1 MKKRII
7 LISISFVLVILSI
20 VLLFTKINNK
30 VNVEDFSNNETT
42 IKKENPTTNSKDPIT
57 FKDIDN
63 KKEEKKDTNTNNNT
77 STNKSNNTSNT
88 TNTNK
93 TNNTNT
99 NKNDNINNNSTNNN
113 PTPVT
118 PPKPITYSCPDGF
131 ELQGTDC
138 YQTIAANHIC
148 ANGMTS
154 IDSGCINF
162 SEGIET
168 PEETCQNGYYGLS
181 MISLG
186 QPSKYYCYPIHEIS
200 FTCPEGYNLN
210 GMNCTRI
217 IPANR
222 N

>member
-77 STNKSNNTSNT
+77 STNKSNNNSNT
-88 TNTNK
+88 
-93 TNNTNT
+93 TNT

-118 PPKPITYSCPDGF
+118 PPKPITYSCPEGF

-138 YQTIAANHIC
+138 YQTFAATHIC
-148 ANGMTS
+148 ANGMSS
-154 IDSGCINF
+154 IDSGCISF
-162 SEGIET
+162 SEGIES
-168 PEETCQNGYYGLS
+168 PDETCPNGYYGLT
-181 MISLG
+181 MISFG
-186 QPSKYYCYPIHEIS
+186 NPNKYYCYPIHEIS
-200 FTCPEGYNLN
+200 FTCPDGYNLN
-210 GMNCTRI
+210 NMLCTKV

>member
-20 VLLFTKINNK
+20 VLLFTKLNNK
-30 VNVEDFSNNETT
+30 VNVVDFSNNETI

-63 KKEEKKDTNTNNNT
+63 KKEEKKDTNTNDNT

-88 TNTNK
+88 
-93 TNNTNT
+93 TNT

-118 PPKPITYSCPDGF
+118 PPKPITYSCPEGF

-138 YQTIAANHIC
+138 YQTFAATHIC
-148 ANGMTS
+148 ANGMSS
-154 IDSGCINF
+154 IDSGCISF
-162 SEGIET
+162 SEGIES
-168 PEETCQNGYYGLS
+168 PDETCPNGYYGLT
-181 MISLG
+181 MISFG
-186 QPSKYYCYPIHEIS
+186 NPNKYYCYPIHEIS
-200 FTCPEGYNLN
+200 FTCPDGYNLN
-210 GMNCTRI
+210 NMLCTKV

>member
-20 VLLFTKINNK
+20 VLLFTKLNNK
-30 VNVEDFSNNETT
+30 VNVEDFNNETI

-77 STNKSNNTSNT
+77 STNKSNNNSNT
-88 TNTNK
+88 
-93 TNNTNT
+93 TNT

-118 PPKPITYSCPDGF
+118 PPKPITYSCPEGF

-138 YQTIAANHIC
+138 YQTFAATHIC
-148 ANGMTS
+148 ANGMSS
-154 IDSGCINF
+154 IDSGCISF
-162 SEGIET
+162 SEGIES
-168 PEETCQNGYYGLS
+168 PDETCPNGYYGLT
-181 MISLG
+181 MISFG
-186 QPSKYYCYPIHEIS
+186 NPNKYYCYPIHEIS

>member
-20 VLLFTKINNK
+20 VLLFTKLNNK
-30 VNVEDFSNNETT
+30 VNVVDFSNNETI

-77 STNKSNNTSNT
+77 STNKSNNNSNT
-88 TNTNK
+88 
-93 TNNTNT
+93 TNT

-118 PPKPITYSCPDGF
+118 PPKPITYSCPEGF

-138 YQTIAANHIC
+138 YQTFAATHIC
-148 ANGMTS
+148 ANGMSS
-154 IDSGCINF
+154 IDSGCISF
-162 SEGIET
+162 SEGIES
-168 PEETCQNGYYGLS
+168 PDETCPNGYYGLT
-181 MISLG
+181 MISFG
-186 QPSKYYCYPIHEIS
+186 NPNKYYCYPIHEIS

-210 GMNCTRI
+210 NMLCTKV

>member
-20 VLLFTKINNK
+20 FLLFTKLNNK
-30 VNVEDFSNNETT
+30 VNVEDFNNETT
-42 IKKENPTTNSKDPIT
+42 IKEENPTTNSKDPIT

-63 KKEEKKDTNTNNNT
+63 KKEEKKDTNTYNNT
-77 STNKSNNTSNT
+77 NTNKSNNTSNT

-138 YQTIAANHIC
+138 YQTFAATHIC

-210 GMNCTRI
+210 GMNCTKI

>member
-20 VLLFTKINNK
+20 VLLFTKLNNK
-30 VNVEDFSNNETT
+30 VNVVDFSNNETI
-42 IKKENPTTNSKDPIT
+42 IKKENPITNNKDTIT
-57 FKDIDN
+57 IEDIDN
-63 KKEEKKDTNTNNNT
+63 KKEEKKDDNNNNNT

-88 TNTNK
+88 
-93 TNNTNT
+93 TNT

-118 PPKPITYSCPDGF
+118 PPKSITYSCPDGF

-138 YQTIAANHIC
+138 YQTFAATHIC

-210 GMNCTRI
+210 NMLCTKV

>member
-7 LISISFVLVILSI
+7 LISISFVLVILSLF
-20 VLLFTKINNK
+20 LLFTKINNK
-30 VNVEDFSNNETT
+30 VNVEDFSNETT

-63 KKEEKKDTNTNNNT
+63 NKQKEEKKDTNTNNST
-77 STNKSNNTSNT
+77 STNNN
-88 TNTNK
+88 K
-93 TNNTNT
+93 NTNT
-99 NKNDNINNNSTNNN
+99 NTNNNNNTNNN
-113 PTPVT
+113 PAPVT
-118 PPKPITYSCPDGF
+118 PPTQPVTYSCPDGF
-131 ELQGTDC
+131 ELQGTEC
-138 YQTIAANHIC
+138 YQVIAANHIC

-200 FTCPEGYNLN
+200 FTCPDGYNLN
-210 GMNCTRI
+210 GMYCTRI

>member
-20 VLLFTKINNK
+20 VLLFTKLNNK
-30 VNVEDFSNNETT
+30 VNVVDFSNNETI

-77 STNKSNNTSNT
+77 STNKSNNNSNT
-88 TNTNK
+88 
-93 TNNTNT
+93 TNT

-118 PPKPITYSCPDGF
+118 PPKPITYSCPEGF

-138 YQTIAANHIC
+138 YQTFAATHIC
-148 ANGMTS
+148 ANGMSS
-154 IDSGCINF
+154 IDSGCISF
-162 SEGIET
+162 SEGIES
-168 PEETCQNGYYGLS
+168 PDETCPNGYYGLT
-181 MISLG
+181 MISFG
-186 QPSKYYCYPIHEIS
+186 NPNKYYCYPIHEIS